1 MIRRPPRSTRT
12 DTLFPYTTL
21 FRSIRIF
28 DGQYWIYPTYS
39 DHYGTLDTSPEFT
52 DAQKDLRK
60 NKMVRPSYGIQTFFN
75 AFPSPDLVHWT
86 KHEHVLDVAN
96 VSWAAYAVWAPS
108 ALEKRSVERRVGI
121 GGCGP
126 CKIRWCPGHIK
137 KK

>member
-21 FRSIRIF
+21 FRSADPEIRIF

-39 DHYGTLDTSPEFT
+39 DHHGTLDTSPEFT

-75 AFPSPDLVHWT
+75 AFSSPVLVHLT
-86 KHEHVLDVAN
+86 IHEHVSEVAN
-96 VSWAAYAVWAPS
+96 GSLAYRKELAMGT
-108 ALEKRSVERRVGI
+108 SVTVRRINKV
-121 GGCGP
+121 
-126 CKIRWCPGHIK
+126 
-137 KK
+137 